1 MKKWTFFLICFF
13 VVTVQAHNTSSIVEK
28 TKSMKKMDGFF
39 PFWYDANNGKIW
51 LLVNQLN
58 TEFLYVNSLPA
69 GLGSN
74 DIGLDR
80 GQLGDSRIVYFNR
93 VGKKLFLTQPNLDYR
108 AVTNDKREQKAVEQ
122 SFAQSILFN
131 FNIKSI

>member
-1 MKKWTFFLICFF
+1 MKKWTILLIFFFA
-13 VVTVQAHNTSSIVEK
+13 VAAQAQNNSTIAEK

-39 PFWYDANNGKIW
+39 PFWYDAANGKIW

-80 GQLGDSRIVYFNR
+80 GQLGNTRIVYFHK
-93 VGKKLFLTQPNLDYR
+93 VGKKLLIENGI
-108 AVTNDKREQKAVEQ
+108 V
-122 SFAQSILFN
+122 
-131 FNIKSI
+131 